1 MNKIAILDDYQ
12 NAALSAADWGRL
24 SNAQVT
30 VFNDFI
36 PTESLAKCLSSFHIL
51 VLMRERTPM
60 PKVLIDKLRNLKL
73 IVTAGLRNRSID
85 MEAARSAGI
94 DVCGTEMLGYP
105 AFEHTWGLILALTKK
120 IPFEDQVMKNGGW
133 QQGFGIGLNGKTL
146 GLVGLGKLGAKV
158 AKVGLAFDM
167 RVIAWSQ
174 NLADERAN
182 ELGVERV
189 SKDVLFK
196 SADLI
201 SIHLVL
207 SDRTTNLVGEAE
219 LKQMKSTAYLI
230 NTSRGP
236 IINEQALIKAL
247 RSGAIAGAALD
258 VFDTEPLPIDHTLRQ
273 LKNII
278 LTGHTGFVVKELHQK
293 VYQQAVEGIQS
304 WLKGTPV
311 RLLNGLE
318 ESSNV

>member
-24 SNAQVT
+24 SKAEIT
-30 VFNDFI
+30 VFNEFI
-36 PTESLAKCLSSFHIL
+36 PKESLAESLRPFEII

-60 PKVLIDKLRNLKL
+60 PKVLIDKLSNLKL
-73 IVTAGLRNRSID
+73 IVTAGLRNHSID

-120 IPFEDQVMKNGGW
+120 IPFEDQVMKKGGW

-146 GLVGLGKLGAKV
+146 GVVGLGKLGAKV

-174 NLADERAN
+174 NLTDKRAN
-182 ELGVERV
+182 KLGVERV
-189 SKDVLFK
+189 NKDVLLK
-196 SADLI
+196 SADII

-207 SDRTTNLVGEAE
+207 SDRTRNLISDAE
-219 LKQMKSTAYLI
+219 LAQMKSTAYLI

-236 IINEQALIKAL
+236 IINEKALIKVLKADE
-247 RSGAIAGAALD
+247 IAGAALD
-258 VFDTEPLPIDHTLRQ
+258 VFDTEPLPTNHPLRE
-273 LKNII
+273 LKNIV
-278 LTGHTGFVVKELHQK
+278 LTGHTGFVVQELHQK

-304 WLKGTPV
+304 WLTGIPL

-318 ESSNV
+318 ERSNV